1 MCRESVTIAQC
12 APLDPPLLSF
22 TCGKLHMVAQDRIIC
37 EKAEGKC
44 VCYFGTC
51 GLVKREVTT
60 SGVDLGDIAKIRCAI
75 CVVREDNVG
84 DRRSGREILES
95 PLLERPAIDKA
106 GKENHARLLNS
117 LWRGKAACP
126 YHSEDMPES
135 SISHAMNDES
145 INTPAQVEVVVEP
158 VAETTVNE
166 PVSVDTPAVDIHA
179 IDISVSDKPAFDASP
194 EEHPDDKVN
203 TVDAA
208 SIGSVQDETA
218 GTAETAE
225 FSSAEPIDTESV
237 AAVDEWTADLVPASE
252 HGKDASPEPAS
263 DSGIKNGLEREIGI
277 ETSRWAPP
285 KSSDPVTEEEGKGK
299 AQDDETSSAK
309 PRRIPTVNFAFDP
322 NNADK
327 LRDVTQKLA
336 SLKSQFLLGKA

>member
-1 MCRESVTIAQC
+1 MCRENVTIAQC
-12 APLDPPLLSF
+12 APHDPPVLSF
-22 TCGKLHMVAQDRIIC
+22 TCGKLHMVAQDRVVC
-37 EKAEGKC
+37 DKAEGKC

-51 GLVKREVTT
+51 GLVTREITT
-60 SGVDLGDIAKIRCAI
+60 GGIDLSSISKIRCAT

-95 PLLERPAIDKA
+95 PLLERLAVDKA

-126 YHSEDMPES
+126 YHSEDIPDS
-135 SISHAMNDES
+135 FVSHALSDVS
-145 INTPAQVEVVVEP
+145 VDSPAQIEVAVQPVAEAAVNEPFFVDAHATDAPTFDAFPEEHSDVKTTEVDSASVESVQVDIAETTGAEPIATEP
-158 VAETTVNE
+158 VATE
-166 PVSVDTPAVDIHA
+166 PVT
-179 IDISVSDKPAFDASP
+179 
-194 EEHPDDKVN
+194 
-203 TVDAA
+203 
-208 SIGSVQDETA
+208 
-218 GTAETAE
+218 
-225 FSSAEPIDTESV
+225 
-237 AAVDEWTADLVPASE
+237 AVDEWTSNPAPTIE
-252 HGKDASPEPAS
+252 HDKDASAQPTF

-285 KSSDPVTEEEGKGK
+285 KPSDPVPEEEGQEKV
-299 AQDDETSSAK
+299 QDNDPSDAPGTK

-336 SLKSQFLLGKA
+336 SLKSQFLLGKAF